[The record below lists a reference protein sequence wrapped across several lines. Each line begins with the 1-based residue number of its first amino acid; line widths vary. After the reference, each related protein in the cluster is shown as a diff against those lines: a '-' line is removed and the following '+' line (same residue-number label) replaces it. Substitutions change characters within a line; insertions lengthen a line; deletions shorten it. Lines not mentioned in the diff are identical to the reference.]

1 MSSVLKL
8 YQVLVLCLSP
18 SWWPLQGEEETPLC
32 VGCSR
37 ITLIT
42 AGFGSNLKGGQVLLC
57 SCWKPGYLF
66 IMLERS
72 LHYRKEMVP
81 SAEFCFL
88 CRFIWIPCDF
98 PQAPPDFSLSQ
109 CQVSS
114 LHSFLRSDTCGTF
127 LPSSPSP
134 DSLKPLNSC
143 LMPILKTY
151 I

>member
-1 MSSVLKL
+1 MGSVLKL

-18 SWWPLQGEEETPLC
+18 SRWPLQGEEEIPLC
-32 VGCSR
+32 VGCSC

-42 AGFGSNLKGGQVLLC
+42 ASFGSNLKGGQVLLC

-98 PQAPPDFSLSQ
+98 PQAPLSFLFLSVKS
-109 CQVSS
+109 QVSTPFCGVTPVGPF
-114 LHSFLRSDTCGTF
+114 FLAPPLRT
-127 LPSSPSP
+127 
-134 DSLKPLNSC
+134 PLN
-143 LMPILKTY
+143 L
-151 I
+151 